1 MDLKERIKQQAILSI
16 AHHDYEKSLTV
27 HAFFKTHNQT
37 TSDDL
42 VQDAFLKTWKYILK
56 GGKIEIMKAFLYHVL
71 NNLII
76 DEYRKKKTTSLD
88 SLLEQGFEIKEDNTE
103 SMLNFLDGKKALLLI
118 AHLPLNYQAIMRMKY
133 MEDLSLIEMSQITGQ
148 TKNSLA
154 VKLHRG
160 LEKIKILYN
169 KKHSN

>member
-27 HAFFKTHNQT
+27 HAFFKTNNQT

-42 VQDAFLKTWKYILK
+42 VADTFLKTWKYILK

-88 SLLEQGFEIKEDNTE
+88 SLLEQGFEIKEDNTVNKTLKQE
-103 SMLNFLDGKKALLLI
+103 
-118 AHLPLNYQAIMRMKY
+118 QRQ
-133 MEDLSLIEMSQITGQ
+133 E
-148 TKNSLA
+148 
-154 VKLHRG
+154 
-160 LEKIKILYN
+160 ILVIF
-169 KKHSN
+169 

>member
-1 MDLKERIKQQAILSI
+1 MNLKEKNNQQAILTN
-16 AHHDYEKSLTV
+16 AHKDYEKNLNT
-27 HAFFKTHNQT
+27 HAFFKTHNHA

-42 VQDAFLKTWKYILK
+42 VQDTFLKTWKYLIK

-76 DEYRKKKTTSLD
+76 DEYRKKKATSLD
-88 SLLEQGFEIKEDNTE
+88 ILLEKGFEIKEDNTE
-103 SMLNFLDGKKALLLI
+103 NIINFLDGKKALLLI
-118 AHLPLNYQAIMRMKY
+118 AHLPLNYQPIMRMKY
-133 MEDLSLIEMSQITGQ
+133 IEDLSLLEISIITGQ
-148 TKNSLA
+148 TKNALA

-169 KKHSN
+169 K